1 MLVTALE
8 FEVVDLPQ
16 ETFAF
21 VVRRVAP
28 HELGEFVHGAL
39 IRVAEFAAVCGGPQ
53 GPPMAIT
60 TAPDEY
66 GSLVVEAGWPVAS
79 DAEPVSPV
87 EVRTLNATRALRHV
101 HVGPYEEL
109 DAGFYAQLFTAAHD
123 QGLTLASAPRERYL
137 NDPTSGE
144 EPLTEIVWPIS

>member
-1 MLVTALE
+1 MRSLE
-8 FEVVDLPQ
+8 RRLTNASELTKVVS
-16 ETFAF
+16 
-21 VVRRVAP
+21 AP
-28 HELGEFVHGAL
+28 
-39 IRVAEFAAVCGGPQ
+39 
-53 GPPMAIT
+53 
-60 TAPDEY
+60 PDTPGN

-109 DAGFYAQLFTAAHD
+109 DAGFYAQLFTVAHD